1 MSPNLTMV
9 EDDNDIDGD
18 NAADDDDDDDDEWL
32 VGRPGGRSTNGPAAL
47 DDQREKTT
55 LGIDGD
61 DDDDDFDDDRDD
73 RDSDDMNEAND
84 LSLLPTLPD
93 VKLLA
98 HHHHRPQGGATG
110 HTNTHKVIF
119 QHKHTRK
126 HTLLQTLTK

>member
-1 MSPNLTMV
+1 MMMIVL
-9 EDDNDIDGD
+9 I
-18 NAADDDDDDDDEWL
+18 
-32 VGRPGGRSTNGPAAL
+32 
-47 DDQREKTT
+47 
-55 LGIDGD
+55 GIDGD
-61 DDDDDFDDDRDD
+61 DDYDCDDIDDD

-98 HHHHRPQGGATG
+98 HHHHRPQGGARG